1 MATEEKEKSMTLKFT
16 VGKAGLALG
25 KAHENED
32 YVDLKDGQVWKKL
45 KYVTDGIVGTW
56 RWGNLVE
63 TVFQDE
69 LAFGEFWAHTD
80 QRASG
85 DGEDPD
91 IDDDLHRVEEVDVT
105 TKVWKDV
112 K

>member
-1 MATEEKEKSMTLKFT
+1 MTLKFT
-16 VGKAGLALG
+16 VGKAGLTLD
-25 KAHENED
+25 KNDESED
-32 YVDLKDGQVWKKL
+32 YVVLKDGQVWKRL
-45 KYVTDGIVGTW
+45 KYVTDDIVGTW

-69 LAFGEFWAHTD
+69 LAPGEFWARTD

-91 IDDDLHRVEEVDVT
+91 IDDDYVRVEQVEVTV
-105 TKVWKDV
+105 KVWKEV
-112 K
+112 NHCLNT